1 MDKKDNA
8 LPAAIPGM
16 PWITTV
22 DRDHV
27 KTMVDGE
34 IVVFSRSDRY
44 CGTRTSGYAQFGPVM
59 GDWRMIDRIA
69 QDIQEAF
76 TLI

>member
-1 MDKKDNA
+1 MKTKYEV
-8 LPAAIPGM
+8 LPAAIPEM
-16 PWITTV
+16 PWIVTV

-27 KTMVDGE
+27 KTTVDGE
-34 IVVFSRSDRY
+34 TVVFSRSDRY
-44 CGTRTSGYAQFGPVM
+44 HGTRSSGYAQFGPVM
-59 GDWRMIDRIA
+59 GDWRMIARIA